1 VVSNLLNKK
10 TGLLL
15 VNAAISFIILALI
28 LHLVGIDEVV
38 NALVSIDLGL
48 LALSMVFL
56 LFMDLIMT
64 YRVKLLL
71 DHSRNDLSF
80 FDVFKAHIIGMLAAD
95 FTPARSGYLA
105 TAAVLRYKYHVP
117 SEKAMVSILG
127 PQIFDFALKVIA
139 GTTAIIYMLYRF
151 IGPEDGWIIILA
163 SFFMMIM
170 LSIMILLLFSK
181 RFLKLFSFTS
191 SIPLIS
197 RIYALFERMQKNS
210 YVILDKTPQ
219 LILLMLLSWTAKSLS
234 WFAAAKS
241 VGITVSTEFPE
252 VIFYFFLQPLI
263 TMIEFMPTPTIA
275 GLGLSEGGAT
285 LVFSLFGV
293 SGATAAIFA
302 LIVRFKTTFVHL
314 PAIPGALNILR
325 KKIS

>member
-1 VVSNLLNKK
+1 MNKK
-10 TGLLL
+10 TVLLL
-15 VNAAISFIILALI
+15 INAAISLVIVTLI
-28 LHLVGIDEVV
+28 LHLVGIDEVF
-38 NALVSIDLGL
+38 NALVSIDLTL
-48 LALSMVFL
+48 LALSMLFL
-56 LFMDLIMT
+56 LVMDLFMT

-71 DHSRNDLSF
+71 DHSKNGISF

-105 TAAVLRYKYHVP
+105 TAAVLRYKHNVP

-151 IGPEDGWIIILA
+151 IGAEDGLIIILA

-170 LSIMILLLFSK
+170 LSVMVLLLFSK
-181 RFLKLFSFTS
+181 RFLKLFDFCNSV
-191 SIPLIS
+191 PLIC
-197 RIYALFERMQKNS
+197 RIYQLFERMQKNS

-219 LILLMLLSWTAKSLS
+219 LILLMLFSWTAKSLS
-234 WFAAAKS
+234 WFFAAKS
-241 VGITVSTEFPE
+241 VGITVNTEFPE

-275 GLGLSEGGAT
+275 GLGLSEGGTT
-285 LVFSLFGV
+285 LIFSLFGV

-314 PAIPGALNILR
+314 PAVPGAFDVLR